1 MKVYAVGIG
10 PGAPECITG
19 EAAKAVKESDLVIGY
34 SHTLEAMGG
43 LLDGKETV
51 PVTMA
56 SQEEAY
62 QEALRRGRGT
72 LLVPF
77 AGDASFSESEVVDRL
92 VDIFGDVTVV
102 PGVSSVQAAA
112 ARARMPLDHARVITM
127 HVTGDIEEKKLD
139 MLKALIDGLGVVLVP
154 RPWPS
159 DPGRNFMPSE
169 AARYLRLR
177 GLDTDRTRA
186 RVYESLTFPGEA
198 AFDGS
203 VGMLEGREFS
213 PLCVAVLGDPG
224 PDSYMNY
231 RWQWDPSGEA

>member
-10 PGAPECITG
+10 PGSRECMTG
-19 EAAKAVKESDLVIGY
+19 EAVSAVMESDLVIGY
-34 SHTLEAMGG
+34 AHTLEALGE
-43 LLDGKETV
+43 LLDGKKTV
-51 PVTMA
+51 TVTMS

-62 QEALRRGRGT
+62 QEARRIGRGT

-92 VDIFGDVTVV
+92 VEIFGDVEVV

-112 ARARMPLDHARVITM
+112 ARAGVPLDRARVITM
-127 HVTGDIEEKKLD
+127 HVTGDIEEKKLE

-159 DPGRNFMPSE
+159 DPERNFMPSE
-169 AARYLRLR
+169 AARYLRAR
-177 GLDTDRTRA
+177 GLDTSGVRA
-186 RVYESLTFPGEA
+186 RVYESLTLAGET
-198 AFDGS
+198 AFDGT
-203 VGMLEGREFS
+203 VKMLEGREFS
-213 PLCVAVLGDPG
+213 ALCVAVLGGPE

-231 RWQWDPSGEA
+231 RWQWERP

>member
-10 PGAPECITG
+10 PGARECMTG
-19 EAAKAVKESDLVIGY
+19 EAVRAVEESDVVIGY
-34 SHTLEAMGG
+34 GHTLKAMGG
-43 LLDGKETV
+43 LLDGKEVIT
-51 PVTMA
+51 VTMS

-62 QEALRRGRGT
+62 QEARRRGSGT

-92 VDIFGDVTVV
+92 VDVFGDVTVV

-112 ARARMPLDHARVITM
+112 ARAGMPLDRARVITM

-159 DPGRNFMPSE
+159 DPSRNFMPSE

-177 GLDTDRTRA
+177 GLDTSRIEA
-186 RVYESLTFPGEA
+186 RVYESLTFPDET
-198 AFDGS
+198 AFEGAVDA
-203 VGMLEGREFS
+203 LEGREFS
-213 PLCVAVLGDPG
+213 PLCVAVLGRPE

-231 RWQWDPSGEA
+231 RWQWDA

>member
-10 PGAPECITG
+10 PGSRECMTG
-19 EAAKAVKESDLVIGY
+19 EAVSAVMESDLVIGY
-34 SHTLEAMGG
+34 AHTLEAMGD
-43 LLDGKETV
+43 LLEGKRTV
-51 PVTMA
+51 TVTMS

-62 QEALRRGRGT
+62 QEARRTESGT

-92 VDIFGDVTVV
+92 VEIFGDVKVV

-112 ARARMPLDHARVITM
+112 ARAGVPLDRARVITM
-127 HVTGDIEEKKLD
+127 HVTGDIEEKKLE

-159 DPGRNFMPSE
+159 DPQRNFMPSE
-169 AARYLRLR
+169 AARYLRAR
-177 GLDTDRTRA
+177 GLDTSRIRA
-186 RVYESLTFPGEA
+186 RVYESLTLAGETV
-198 AFDGS
+198 FDGT
-203 VGMLEGREFS
+203 VKMLEGREFS
-213 PLCVAVLGDPG
+213 ALCVAVLGRPE

-231 RWQWDPSGEA
+231 RWQWERP

>member
-10 PGAPECITG
+10 PGSRECMTG
-19 EAAKAVKESDLVIGY
+19 EAVSAVMESDLVIGY
-34 SHTLEAMGG
+34 AHTLEALGE
-43 LLDGKETV
+43 LLDGKKTV
-51 PVTMA
+51 TVTMS

-62 QEALRRGRGT
+62 QEARRIGRGT

-92 VDIFGDVTVV
+92 VEIFGDVEVV

-112 ARARMPLDHARVITM
+112 ARAGVPLDRARVITM
-127 HVTGDIEEKKLD
+127 HVTGDIEEKKLE

-159 DPGRNFMPSE
+159 DPERNFMPSE
-169 AARYLRLR
+169 AARYLRAR
-177 GLDTDRTRA
+177 GLDTSGIRA
-186 RVYESLTFPGEA
+186 RVYESLTLAGET
-198 AFDGS
+198 AFDGT
-203 VGMLEGREFS
+203 VKMLEGREFS
-213 PLCVAVLGDPG
+213 ALCVAVLGGPE

-231 RWQWDPSGEA
+231 RWQWERP

>member
-10 PGAPECITG
+10 PGSRECMTG
-19 EAAKAVKESDLVIGY
+19 EAVRAVGESDLVIGY
-34 SHTLEAMGG
+34 AHTLEAMGG
-43 LLDGKETV
+43 LLDGKEVVT
-51 PVTMA
+51 VTMS

-62 QEALRRGRGT
+62 QEARRRGRGT

-77 AGDASFSESEVVDRL
+77 AGDSSFSESEVVDRL

-102 PGVSSVQAAA
+102 PGISSVQAAA
-112 ARARMPLDHARVITM
+112 ARARVPLDRARVITM

-139 MLKALIDGLGVVLVP
+139 MLKALIDGLGVILVP

-177 GLDTDRTRA
+177 GLDTRGLEA

-198 AFDGS
+198 VFAGTVD
-203 VGMLEGREFS
+203 MLEGREFS
-213 PLCVAVLGDPG
+213 PLCVAVLGRPE

-231 RWQWDPSGEA
+231 RWQWDG

>member
-10 PGAPECITG
+10 PGSRECMTG
-19 EAAKAVKESDLVIGY
+19 EAVSAVMESDLVIGY
-34 SHTLEAMGG
+34 AHTLEALGE
-43 LLDGKETV
+43 LLDGKKTV
-51 PVTMA
+51 TVTMS

-62 QEALRRGRGT
+62 QEARRIGRGT

-92 VDIFGDVTVV
+92 VEIFGDVEVV

-112 ARARMPLDHARVITM
+112 ARAGVPLDRARVITM
-127 HVTGDIEEKKLD
+127 HVTGDIEEKKLE

-159 DPGRNFMPSE
+159 DPERNFMPSE
-169 AARYLRLR
+169 AARYLRAR
-177 GLDTDRTRA
+177 GLDTSGVRA
-186 RVYESLTFPGEA
+186 RVYESLTLAGET
-198 AFDGS
+198 AFDGT
-203 VGMLEGREFS
+203 VKMLEGREFS
-213 PLCVAVLGDPG
+213 ALCVAVLGGPE

-231 RWQWDPSGEA
+231 RWQWEKP

>member
-10 PGAPECITG
+10 PGSRECMTG
-19 EAAKAVKESDLVIGY
+19 EAVSAVMESDLVIGY
-34 SHTLEAMGG
+34 AHTLEALGE
-43 LLDGKETV
+43 LLDGKKTV
-51 PVTMA
+51 TVTMS

-62 QEALRRGRGT
+62 QEARRIGRGT

-92 VDIFGDVTVV
+92 VEIFGDVEVV

-112 ARARMPLDHARVITM
+112 ARAGVPLDRARVITM
-127 HVTGDIEEKKLD
+127 HVTGDIEEKKLE

-159 DPGRNFMPSE
+159 DPEKNFMPSE
-169 AARYLRLR
+169 AARYLRAR
-177 GLDTDRTRA
+177 GLDTSGIRA
-186 RVYESLTFPGEA
+186 RVYESLTLAGET
-198 AFDGS
+198 AFDGT
-203 VGMLEGREFS
+203 VKMLEGREFS
-213 PLCVAVLGDPG
+213 ALCVAVLGGPE

-231 RWQWDPSGEA
+231 RWQWEKP